1 MENKMMYI
9 VRVCEGSYE
18 DYYEHE
24 KFVTADRLLAEGW
37 VKQYNRLVDQYG
49 LFVESKRDILGYIE
63 NDVWDK
69 RHSDLVYDCPRA
81 SYIEVEVRV

>member
-1 MENKMMYI
+1 MVYI
-9 VRVCEGSYE
+9 VRVGMGSYE
-18 DYYEHE
+18 DYYEYE
-24 KFVTADRLLAEGW
+24 KFVTLDKSLVEDW

-49 LFVESKRDILGYIE
+49 LLLESKRDDLGYIE

-81 SYIEVEVRV
+81 SYIEVEVR